1 MAKICYPMHRDGI
14 ATLKKDKA
22 RWENGLSESKMYAA
36 KHSKLS
42 TKKPDFSH
50 ELASLNADLHQ
61 HTQHLK
67 GRRLS
72 AAIRKICLK
81 NAKQWLGG

>member
-1 MAKICYPMHRDGI
+1 MDNLFNPMHRDGI

-22 RWENGLSESKMYAA
+22 RWENGLSESKTYAA

-42 TKKPDFSH
+42 TKKPDFSN
-50 ELASLNADLHQ
+50 ELASLHADLHQ
-61 HTQHLK
+61 STQHLK